1 MGIFWFSVFGFRRK
15 PVPVK
20 VTCRNYG
27 EFIGRAVPTGALMVR
42 PGVAL
47 SYLDEICR
55 ILFSSIPS
63 AGRVI
68 ESMFDIFT
76 HRMAKRK

>member
-1 MGIFWFSVFGFRRK
+1 MQKLWRIYRARR
-15 PVPVK
+15 
-20 VTCRNYG
+20 
-27 EFIGRAVPTGALMVR
+27 ATGALMER
-42 PGVAL
+42 PGAAL